1 MERPRRRRFV
11 FLCALRLH
19 SLLQLRG
26 PDRPRRFLGGA
37 LRPHLA
43 GAHLHAGA
51 DAGLHPVRIP
61 PGPQFLARDAAAEHP
76 AAAGVVFRT
85 RAPCCPFNGV
95 AWSLSVEA
103 FFYLCF
109 PWMAGV
115 LRRRGPMLLMTTSFA
130 VGFGLVAL
138 ATLITPARPAGLA
151 ISIRSAGFSNSF
163 SAWPH
168 AAGWLAGGVR
178 APAPAAW
185 LAAEVLV
192 LAVSLASVVGIPVV
206 IQLAGLSDAT
216 TQWIG
221 AEVCAVTFAALI
233 WTFAHQA
240 GALSRLL
247 SASWLRRLGEISF
260 SIYMSHQFV
269 MRVTDCTFMDETWEA
284 LAYFPPYLALTL
296 AISTAMFLLVGNAGA
311 PFYRGGRPAPAA
323 GRLRGRCRRAQSS
336 RRDDFQTRSMQA
348 AAKG

>member
-1 MERPRRRRFV
+1 M
-11 FLCALRLH
+11 
-19 SLLQLRG
+19 
-26 PDRPRRFLGGA
+26 
-37 LRPHLA
+37 
-43 GAHLHAGA
+43 
-51 DAGLHPVRIP
+51 
-61 PGPQFLARDAAAEHP
+61 
-76 AAAGVVFRT
+76 
-85 RAPCCPFNGV
+85 
-95 AWSLSVEA
+95 
-103 FFYLCF
+103 
-109 PWMAGV
+109 
-115 LRRRGPMLLMTTSFA
+115 
-130 VGFGLVAL
+130 
-138 ATLITPARPAGLA
+138 
-151 ISIRSAGFSNSF
+151 
-163 SAWPH
+163 
-168 AAGWLAGGVR
+168 
-178 APAPAAW
+178 
-185 LAAEVLV
+185 